1 MPEGSVLAR
10 LAPPA
15 GAVAA
20 PVIAVV
26 VPLFKH
32 TELVVE
38 AILSAL
44 EQRGPVDLR
53 IVIVND
59 GCPFAGS
66 HDAALGFAR
75 AEPERVAVI
84 RQRNAGLS
92 AARNAGI
99 DFALAAWPELRA
111 IYFLD
116 ADNRLYPDFIAK
128 AWQVLIAHG
137 EAGWVY
143 PDIDM
148 FGETS
153 NYDVGG
159 EYSLLQHLLEN
170 TCEAGSLVRRDIFD
184 AGIRYDESMR
194 LGFEDWDFWLQAAD
208 AGFRGVHGPALGFRY
223 RKRRESML
231 RNSERDRAEIISYMR
246 RKHKKLYAPPNLLR
260 LEHSE
265 APRYAI
271 ILADRMVVALTSD
284 PTRLERIV
292 SWEEFRAMLRLSR
305 IDSRRYPC
313 PSYVAVTHP
322 TFLKYLG
329 RLRLSSW
336 VFWRLED
343 ALREHNF
350 AVAEAVND
358 GQDQALGFT
367 IGTPGHPLDLHPL
380 AGLVMVSADLLTA
393 CLADPNRAWTQSLGR
408 PQPDPRLFELSIE
421 AVVPPHLA
429 EIWTAGM
436 HEFQS
441 CFADLHAWWHAQR
454 DERSFSWRDA
464 VVTPK
469 PKLPLAIRDILQIGS
484 VLPMLPRPGER
495 HVGFILPVV
504 QFGGVEKVARAV
516 ARELRASGWTPHLF
530 VFSAGS
536 VGDLD
541 DLLDIFETINFL
553 DDAAVGQW
561 APEAKYFGAGFPA
574 WTAHGDHGR
583 ALGLLGAMQAVVNCH
598 SADAHGIMGELRRL
612 GIASVAH
619 LHLIDASRHG
629 QPVGFVYQTLGYEH
643 CYDQILVI
651 SEKLHSTCVA
661 LGVPAEKLMHVP
673 NAPSY
678 GMAPEAV
685 AAVLAARPPLKGR
698 KLRCLYLGRFDRQKG
713 LYRIA
718 QLAEISRAAKLPVE
732 WRIVGGQILAQDGA
746 DAELE
751 PIANLVEPAIREPEQ
766 LSELYGWADVLVL
779 PSHFEGVP
787 LTVLEAM
794 RLGVVVLATD
804 VGALNEVIEHRVDGY
819 LFRNGDDQ
827 TLLREMLATLQQ
839 FTTDPRRLAAVS
851 AAAAERAGRWQWRQ
865 SCRPLVDFLE
875 TKCPAGA
882 SGLISATRN

>member
-1 MPEGSVLAR
+1 MPEGSVTPVIHSR
-10 LAPPA
+10 
-15 GAVAA
+15 AVAA
-20 PVIAVV
+20 TTAVIAVV

-44 EQRGPVDLR
+44 DQKGPVELR

-59 GCPFAGS
+59 GCPYPGS
-66 HDAALGFAR
+66 YDAALAFAR
-75 AEPERVAVI
+75 SEPERVAVI
-84 RQRNAGLS
+84 RQRNGGLS
-92 AARNAGI
+92 AARNTGV
-99 DFALAAWPELRA
+99 DFALAVWPELQA

-128 AWQVLIAHG
+128 SWRVLCEHP

-148 FGETS
+148 FGEAY

-159 EYSLLQHLLEN
+159 DYSLLQHLLEN
-170 TCEAGSLVRRDIFD
+170 TCEAGSLVRRSIFD

-194 LGFEDWDFWLQAAD
+194 LGFEDWDFWLQSAG
-208 AGFRGVHGPALGFRY
+208 AGFRGVHGPAVGFRY

-231 RNSERDRAEIISYMR
+231 RNSERDRAEIVGYMR

-260 LEHSE
+260 LEHEE

-284 PTRLERIV
+284 PTRLDRIV

-305 IDSRRYPC
+305 IDGRRYPC

-322 TFLKYLG
+322 TFLSYLT
-329 RLRLSSW
+329 RLKLANW
-336 VFWRLED
+336 TFWRLED
-343 ALREHNF
+343 SLRQHNF

-358 GQDQALGFT
+358 GKPQALGFT
-367 IGTPGHPLDLHPL
+367 LGTPEHPLDLHAL
-380 AGLVMVSADLLTA
+380 AGLVMVQADLLTA
-393 CLADPNRAWTQSLGR
+393 CLSDPDRSWTMSLGR
-408 PQPDPRLFELSIE
+408 ARPDPRLFELSVE
-421 AVVPPHLA
+421 AVVPTHFA

-436 HEFQS
+436 HEFLS
-441 CFADLHAWWHAQR
+441 CFSDLHAWWHAQA
-454 DERSFSWRDA
+454 DERGFSWREA

-469 PKLPLAIRDILQIGS
+469 PKLPLAVRDILEVGP
-484 VLPMLPRPGER
+484 LHPMLPLPGER
-495 HVGFILPVV
+495 HVGFILPVA

-530 VFSAGS
+530 VFAASS

-541 DLLDIFETINFL
+541 DLTDIFETINFL
-553 DDAAVGQW
+553 DDPGIGAWTPDG
-561 APEAKYFGAGFPA
+561 KYFGAGFPA
-574 WTAHGDHGR
+574 WAANGDHAR

-651 SEKLHSTCVA
+651 SENLHSTCVA
-661 LGVPAEKLMHVP
+661 LGVPTEKLMHVP

-678 GMAPEAV
+678 PMTEEAV
-685 AAVLAARPPLKGR
+685 ASILAARPPLKGR

-713 LYRIA
+713 LYRVAHLA
-718 QLAEISRAAKLPVE
+718 QICTEAKLPVE
-732 WRIVGGQILAQDGA
+732 WRVVGGQILAQDGA
-746 DAELE
+746 DAELA
-751 PIANLVEPAIREPEQ
+751 PIANLVEPAVRDPEH
-766 LSELYGWADVLVL
+766 LSELYGWADILVL

-804 VGALNEVIEHRVDGY
+804 VGAVKEAVEHDVDGY
-819 LFRNGDDQ
+819 LFHNGDDQ
-827 TLLREMLATLQQ
+827 TLQREMLATLQRLAN
-839 FTTDPRRLAAVS
+839 DPERLAAVS
-851 AAAAERAGRWQWRQ
+851 AAAADRASRWQWRQ

-882 SGLISATRN
+882 PGSNATKN